1 MSSAVDIII
10 PNYNKA
16 KYLEDAIKSV
26 LGQKYTNW
34 NLYIIDDNSKDGS
47 VKILEKFRDNPKI
60 TIVLL
65 KKNKGPSFC
74 RNLGMRISSSE
85 YISFL
90 DSDDMWKEEKLSR
103 QIDFMKQNKFEFS
116 FTDYEIFFEKTNG
129 QKIFIKPTNIENVL
143 DYSKFIHNSSIN
155 SSTMILKRSLIKNL
169 KFKRIN
175 KLEDYLFKCEL
186 LKKKGVLAN
195 KSQDV
200 SAYYRVLRSSR
211 SSQRLKNLFFLW
223 KINKK
228 YNKLNFFSNLLSLFM
243 ISINSLKKYGLK

>member
-34 NLYIIDDNSKDGS
+34 SLYIIDDNSKDGS
-47 VKILEKFRDNPKI
+47 VKILEKFRDNSKI

-90 DSDDMWKEEKLSR
+90 DSDDMWKKEKLSK
-103 QIDFMKQNKFEFS
+103 QIDFMKKNKFEFS
-116 FTDYEIFFEKTNG
+116 FTDYEIFFENTNG
-129 QKIFIKPTNIENVL
+129 KKIFIKPTNIENVI

-155 SSTMILKRSLIKNL
+155 SSTMILKRSSIKNL

-186 LKKKGVLAN
+186 LKKGVLAN

>member
-47 VKILEKFRDNPKI
+47 VKILEKLKDNSKI

-90 DSDDMWKEEKLSR
+90 DSDDMWKEEKLSK
-103 QIDFMKQNKFEFS
+103 QIDFMKKNKFEFS
-116 FTDYEIFFEKTNG
+116 FTDYEIFFENTNG
-129 QKIFIKPTNIENVL
+129 KKIFIKPTNIENVL

-169 KFKRIN
+169 KFKKIN

-228 YNKLNFFSNLLSLFM
+228 YNKLNFFSNLLSLLM